1 MASRNTREFRLRS
14 SRAPYTRAGI
24 KFSSNREPVVINGA
38 DITDDQLRRLLTDSA
53 AITVQVV
60 DAKSKEPSF
69 HVMDDGSAF
78 GDEAAMEAEA
88 EAIAEAAAA
97 AEKAREKAEAAAAKK
112 AVKAAKDAASNA
124 APPADQAGAQDGG
137 EQA

>member
-1 MASRNTREFRLRS
+1 MAARSTRNFRLRS

-38 DITDDQLRRLLTDSA
+38 DITDDQLRRLLADPA
-53 AITVQVV
+53 AITIQVV
-60 DAKSKEPSF
+60 DAKSGEPSF

-78 GDEAAMEAEA
+78 GDQAAMDAEA
-88 EAIAEAAAA
+88 EAIAESAAA
-97 AEKAREKAEAAAAKK
+97 AEKARLKAEAAAAKK
-112 AVKAAKDAASNA
+112 AGQATGKSADQ
-124 APPADQAGAQDGG
+124 PPAQNGA

>member
-1 MASRNTREFRLRS
+1 MASRNTREFRLKS

-24 KFSSNREPVVINGA
+24 RFSSNREPVVINGA
-38 DITDDQLRRLLTDSA
+38 DITDDQLRRLLADSA

-78 GDEAAMEAEA
+78 GDQAAMAAEA
-88 EAIAEAAAA
+88 EAIAAAAAA
-97 AEKAREKAEAAAAKK
+97 AEKAREKAEAAAVK
-112 AVKAAKDAASNA
+112 KAAKEAAA
-124 APPADQAGAQDGG
+124 IAGQPADQAGVQDGG

>member
-1 MASRNTREFRLRS
+1 MAARSTRNFRLRS

-38 DITDDQLRRLLTDSA
+38 DITDDQLRRLLADPA
-53 AITVQVV
+53 AITIQVV
-60 DAKSKEPSF
+60 DAKSGEPSF

-78 GDEAAMEAEA
+78 GDQAAMDAEA
-88 EAIAEAAAA
+88 EAIAESAAA
-97 AEKAREKAEAAAAKK
+97 AEKARLKAEAAAAKK
-112 AVKAAKDAASNA
+112 AGQATGKS
-124 APPADQAGAQDGG
+124 ADQAPAQNGA